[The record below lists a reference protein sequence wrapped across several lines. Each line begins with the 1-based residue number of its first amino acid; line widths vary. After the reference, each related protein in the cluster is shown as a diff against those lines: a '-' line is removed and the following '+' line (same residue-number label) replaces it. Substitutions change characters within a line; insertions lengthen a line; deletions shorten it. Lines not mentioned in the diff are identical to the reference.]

1 MNKNILELKVDNK
14 DKNFEKYLRPQWSWK
29 TLIFIVLFSS
39 ALVFV
44 VKDLEID
51 FIKLVSDSSNILVIF
66 YQECCPLILVI

>member
-29 TLIFIVLFSS
+29 TLISIVLFSS

-44 VKDLEID
+44 VKDLEIR
-51 FIKLVSDSSNILVIF
+51 FYKVSIRLFKIF
-66 YQECCPLILVI
+66 W

>member
-1 MNKNILELKVDNK
+1 MNKNIFELKVDNK

-51 FIKLVSDSSNILVIF
+51 FIKLV
-66 YQECCPLILVI
+66 